1 VVSVGFERLDLGVDQ
16 GHRFSSGEGEWVNRQ
31 ELGYRLAGDK
41 NNPLIASI

>member
-1 VVSVGFERLDLGVDQ
+1 VLIRDIVIPL
-16 GHRFSSGEGEWVNRQ
+16 GEGEWVNRQ